1 MRSGFPRKNTAGQ
14 ASSGTHWNPTSNFKT
29 LFKGPGRYN
38 SAVPGERVRI
48 ETASPEAVYFISSLD
63 ARRSVEEMIAEF
75 DIEVLDDYLDRAR
88 AERKKYLP
96 KD

>member
-1 MRSGFPRKNTAGQ
+1 M
-14 ASSGTHWNPTSNFKT
+14 
-29 LFKGPGRYN
+29 
-38 SAVPGERVRI
+38 PGERVRI

-75 DIEVLDDYLDRAR
+75 DIEVLDEYLDRAR